1 MGSHRRGESRD
12 FHEGPEGNAA
22 FNGPSGAG
30 GSRQPAE
37 EAPREMAVVPTVLQW
52 SQGGHSV
59 YVTGSFNAWGER
71 IPLRRSG
78 NDCVVCLNLL
88 PGTYQYK
95 FIVDNEWRFAAD
107 QPTVRDEMGNINN
120 CITVEDQSVFMREDQ
135 PSGFFDNNQNLYTQ
149 ALPDEITLAKEPP
162 QAPSH
167 LWCLPLNFP
176 MLTEPRIGSETLLPP
191 LNVTITHLTV
201 MDSAQTNILA
211 VTHRVRT
218 KCVTIVFIKPA
229 HQTPPIGLAG
239 SSAGGY
245 AVAEMAMQQ
254 HAMGMGA
261 RPGYGAADASQLL
274 PPPPHLPIEMTSSRG
289 HSTQSLMDVG

>member
-1 MGSHRRGESRD
+1 M
-12 FHEGPEGNAA
+12 
-22 FNGPSGAG
+22 
-30 GSRQPAE
+30 
-37 EAPREMAVVPTVLQW
+37 
-52 SQGGHSV
+52 

-120 CITVEDQSVFMREDQ
+120 CITVEDQSIFMREEQ
-135 PSGFFDNNQNLYTQ
+135 PSGFFDNNQNMYTQ

-176 MLTEPRIGSETLLPP
+176 SVPEPGVASRTLLPP
-191 LNVTITHLTV
+191 LGVTITHLTV
-201 MDSAQTNILA
+201 MDAPHTNTLA

-218 KCVTIVFIKPA
+218 KCVTIIFVKPLQQA
-229 HQTPPIGLAG
+229 PPIGLAG
-239 SSAGGY
+239 PSAGVYGVTDL
-245 AVAEMAMQQ
+245 ALQ
-254 HAMGMGA
+254 HHMGA
-261 RPGYGAADASQLL
+261 VSGRVSYTAAGVSQQQQQQ
-274 PPPPHLPIEMTSSRG
+274 PMDMGDRG